1 MKIEGVRLFVM
12 MFEYHQ
18 YDIWSII
25 KMKEECLWCLPYDT
39 DSVFKPFLKIP
50 FSVYL
55 NNLISNEHFPAY
67 QASAA
72 I

>member
-1 MKIEGVRLFVM
+1 
-12 MFEYHQ
+12 
-18 YDIWSII
+18 
-25 KMKEECLWCLPYDT
+25 MKEECLWCLPYDT